1 MNCIKKIVASL
12 CTVLSSALLLMSASY
27 ADIVE
32 IGTAS
37 FVPQRLEVGKGE
49 SAVAFADFDGDGHAD
64 LVVTDRSEHDLVVLL
79 GDGQGGLTS
88 VGRFPAGQNPT
99 DAAAADINGD
109 GAVDLVVAN
118 HETSYLTL
126 LYGDGRGAFE
136 SAPNSPLTVD
146 VDPHPHAVR
155 ARDLDGDG
163 NVDLIVDHRGRRGL
177 LSLRGL
183 GEGAFEAPGTVIG
196 VGGDPYLGLD
206 LGDVNGDGW
215 IDLVTPNPTEVG
227 VLLNA
232 GVGRIAFNSATS
244 LAATSPFAVALTD
257 INGDDT
263 LDVIAAS
270 DGAASHVQIFLGDGR
285 GTFREAGDAVFGMAA
300 GAKNIAVG
308 DINGDGFGD
317 ALISSWSADAL
328 IVLGGPSKF
337 RTVRPQLQDVEN
349 PWGLAVVDLNEDG
362 KGDFVI
368 ADGVRTLATVYLS
381 HDQ

>member
-1 MNCIKKIVASL
+1 MNLTKKVAVSL
-12 CTVLSSALLLMSASY
+12 CRALGSTPLIMSASY
-27 ADIVE
+27 ADVVDV
-32 IGTAS
+32 GTAS
-37 FVPQRLEVGKGE
+37 FVPQRLEVGHGE
-49 SAVAFADFDGDGHAD
+49 SAIAFADFDSDGHAD
-64 LVVTDRSEHDLVVLL
+64 LVITDRAEHDLVVLL
-79 GDGQGGLTS
+79 GDGEGGLTS

-99 DAAAADINGD
+99 DVAAADINGD
-109 GAVDLVVAN
+109 EAVDLVVAN

-126 LYGDGRGAFE
+126 LRGDGRGAFA

-163 NVDLIVDHRGRRGL
+163 NVDLVIDDRGRRSL

-183 GEGAFEAPGTVIG
+183 GGGAFEAPGTVIG

-206 LGDVNGDGW
+206 LGDVNNDGR

-232 GVGRIAFNSATS
+232 GGGHISFNPAPS

-257 INGDDT
+257 INGDDA

-270 DGAASHVQIFLGDGR
+270 DGAASHVQIFLGDGH
-285 GTFREAGDAVFGMAA
+285 GTFPEAGDAVFGMAA
-300 GAKNIAVG
+300 GAKSVAVG
-308 DINGDGFGD
+308 DINGDGFED
-317 ALISSWSADAL
+317 ALISSWSSDAL
-328 IVLGGPSKF
+328 IVLGGPTKL
-337 RTVRPQLQDVEN
+337 RTVRPHLQDVEN

-368 ADGVRTLATVYLS
+368 ADGVRSLTTVYLS